1 MEDFLQGW
9 FEAGATDGF
18 SIVPDLAHDGVQK
31 IVEEVV
37 PILQGRG
44 LFHKEYEGSAL
55 REHLG
60 VSYQYGF
67 KNS

>member
-31 IVEEVV
+31 FVEEVV
-37 PILQGRG
+37 PILEERG
-44 LFHKEYEGSAL
+44 LFHKEYEGSTL

-60 VSYQYGF
+60 VSFQYGF
-67 KNS
+67 KK